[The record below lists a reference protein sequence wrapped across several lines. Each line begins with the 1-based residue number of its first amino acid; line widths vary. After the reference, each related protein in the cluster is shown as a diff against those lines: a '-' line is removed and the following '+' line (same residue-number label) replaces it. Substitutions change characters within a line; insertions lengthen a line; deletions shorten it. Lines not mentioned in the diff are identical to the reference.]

1 MDHEPA
7 REALLE
13 ILVEAALAGHDLTP
27 FDPVPSGGYQS
38 RCRRCHK
45 TAWLGPTGL
54 IYSLL
59 PDPCIPLLNYFP
71 SLLTLR
77 ARNSALDTC

>member
-1 MDHEPA
+1 MSPSDT
-7 REALLE
+7 
-13 ILVEAALAGHDLTP
+13 AALEVMVNAALSGHDLTP

-45 TAWLGPTGL
+45 TVWINAIGL

-59 PDPCIPLLNYFP
+59 PDFCHPK
-71 SLLTLR
+71 R
-77 ARNSALDTC
+77 